1 MKHKNTRRWVKGWID
16 PAAIIHM
23 ASLWSPACLATNI
36 PLLLPPGP
44 SRSPSLSVHALR
56 DLFEFSVD
64 MTLFHVQKDSLVK
77 LFKIAEK
84 YPGKKE
90 SRDWQQSLNYLK
102 KEFQESSK
110 TWNQLIEDIEDLN
123 PVFKFFWWKGN
134 PGKPSDE
141 EFEAMLKK
149 G

>member
-1 MKHKNTRRWVKGWID
+1 
-16 PAAIIHM
+16 M

-36 PLLLPPGP
+36 PLLLPPGL

-84 YPGKKE
+84 DPETQK
-90 SRDWQQSLNYLK
+90 SRDWQQSLTYLK
-102 KEFQESSK
+102 KEFQASSK
-110 TWNQLIEDIEDLN
+110 TWNQLIEDIEDLS

-141 EFEAMLKK
+141 KFEAMLAY

>member
-1 MKHKNTRRWVKGWID
+1 
-16 PAAIIHM
+16 
-23 ASLWSPACLATNI
+23 
-36 PLLLPPGP
+36 
-44 SRSPSLSVHALR
+44 
-56 DLFEFSVD
+56 

-84 YPGKKE
+84 DPEKKE

-102 KEFQESSK
+102 KEFEASSK
-110 TWNQLIEDIEDLN
+110 TWSQLIEDIEDLS
-123 PVFKFFWWKGN
+123 PVFKFFWWKGI

-141 EFEAMLKK
+141 KFEKDLAD

>member
-77 LFKIAEK
+77 LFKKDPETQK
-84 YPGKKE
+84 

-110 TWNQLIEDIEDLN
+110 TWNQLIEDIEDLS

-134 PGKPSDE
+134 PGKPSVE
-141 EFEAMLKK
+141 KFEKDLAD

>member
-77 LFKIAEK
+77 LLIAEQD
-84 YPGKKE
+84 PGKKE

-102 KEFQESSK
+102 KEFEASSK
-110 TWNQLIEDIEDLN
+110 TWSQLIEDIEDLS

-134 PGKPSDE
+134 PGKPPE
-141 EFEAMLKK
+141 ETFEKK
-149 G
+149 LADG